1 MDINPMASSINFW
14 RWILFDYGEF
24 NFMWIVNFIV
34 VLVLCITGMYFYHRE
49 EGEFSD
55 FV

>member
-1 MDINPMASSINFW
+1 
-14 RWILFDYGEF
+14 LFDYGEF
-24 NFMWIVNFIV
+24 NFMWIVNFTV
-34 VLVLCITGMYFYHRE
+34 VLVLCIIGMYFYHRE